1 MERLIEGELKEQ
13 IINFG
18 AFGYTVKKMSYIL
31 MWDVSEVESL
41 LNDVSSD
48 FHKCYMKGEHTK
60 DYIIDEKL
68 FDMAR
73 SGDLKALSKFEHRVS
88 QRKG

>member
-31 MWDVSEVESL
+31 MWDVSEVQAL

-60 DYIIDEKL
+60 DYVIDEKL